1 MGNQFLWHWPTFF
14 LYVFMGLLMM
24 IGCYY
29 SVKVTN
35 RRNQDIRINNPTM
48 LFVGVVW
55 LLFAVYR
62 LINDQVGGKD
72 APGYIADFNNCL
84 NPSFEE
90 TYDFAFIALNRII
103 RWFTDNY
110 HIYFYILYSLYI
122 ISFYFFI
129 KRLFPKYSSVI
140 PLCILF
146 YLYLRGFTS
155 IRSNLAISY
164 LLISIG
170 FLVKDQYLKSSI
182 FAILTAFTHLSS
194 VIYLPILPFIYFL
207 RNKSI
212 PIWTI
217 AIAIIVA
224 IGVGTM
230 VQNTVLAGS
239 FAFLESFGS
248 GAYLSYASK
257 SLESS
262 FLDSYFVINLPQ
274 MGLFAMLIMFK
285 KDIDRYTR
293 NLTTE
298 QAYKINILRLMA
310 YFDVIMVPVTY
321 TLGVYRGY
329 EYLMLPRL
337 IMWGVLIVVLKNKFK
352 TIPSIVMNIGFILFF
367 VVWMYGRLKA
377 MAETSNLVFYSFDL

>member
-1 MGNQFLWHWPTFF
+1 MGNQLLWHWPTFF

-24 IGCYY
+24 MGCYY
-29 SVKVTN
+29 SVKITN
-35 RRNQDIRINNPTM
+35 HRNQNVRIYNPVM
-48 LFVGVVW
+48 YFVGLVW

-62 LINDQVGGKD
+62 LINNQVGGKD
-72 APGYIADFNNCL
+72 APSYIIEFYNCL
-84 NPSFEE
+84 RPSVEE
-90 TYDFAFIALNRII
+90 KFDYAFTALNQII

-110 HIYFYILYSLYI
+110 HIYFYAIYSIYI
-122 ISFYFFI
+122 ASFYFFI
-129 KRLFPKYSSVI
+129 KRLYPKYSSVI
-140 PLCILF
+140 PLCILV

-155 IRSNLAISY
+155 IRSNLALSY

-170 FLVKDQYLKSSI
+170 FFVRNQYVKSSI
-182 FAILTAFTHLSS
+182 FAILTVFTHVSS
-194 VIYLPILPFIYFL
+194 ALYLPILPFIYFL

-224 IGVGTM
+224 IGIGTM
-230 VQNTVLAGS
+230 IQNTVLAGS
-239 FAFLESFGS
+239 LAFLEGFGS

-274 MGLFAMLIMFK
+274 MGLFAMLIILK
-285 KDIDRYTR
+285 KDIDRYIKKMSQ
-293 NLTTE
+293 E
-298 QAYKINILRLMA
+298 QACKINLLRIMA

-337 IMWGVLIVVLKNKFK
+337 LMWGVLIVVLKNKFK
-352 TIPSIVMNIGFILFF
+352 TIPSIVISIGFILFF

-377 MAETSNLVFYSFDL
+377 MAETSNLVFYSFNF